1 MAART
6 TSITAV
12 VVPGKNGDLP
22 VDALANSSN
31 GYACDSINLAVDDD
45 KGGPCVPQRTTRIR
59 PMAQDP
65 GVEEPQRHYSRQE
78 LEAVASRAK
87 DRRGAAAK
95 LRLAQ
100 RTQAQV
106 AAVDRKAAQ
115 LVRAHNEVNRL
126 AVERGRVQDL
136 PYLEELVDS
145 MRSECS
151 PLGGKGARQQR
162 KLLEELM
169 RETEARNT
177 GALTDLI
184 AKVCNCSKVQR
195 KPAANWHILSGIHEA
210 TEYILYKSKAKD
222 ALGYACDYGF
232 VIVCHNNPPLDT
244 SAKTGILSVMQRGE
258 YLESMLI
265 YTCLECLLNFQLASE
280 LLLRLQQRERDDR
293 TELANSKHAQL
304 LETLMDLEDEL
315 AAFGDTHGASSAVK
329 RGEGVT
335 SFEIKGSLSETP
347 EPLMAALLSIAESLQ
362 ALLRSIGQA
371 LKPS

>member
-1 MAART
+1 
-6 TSITAV
+6 
-12 VVPGKNGDLP
+12 
-22 VDALANSSN
+22 
-31 GYACDSINLAVDDD
+31 
-45 KGGPCVPQRTTRIR
+45 
-59 PMAQDP
+59 MAQDP

-78 LEAVASRAK
+78 LESVAARAK

-100 RTQAQV
+100 RAQAQV

-136 PYLEELVDS
+136 PYLEDLVDS
-145 MRSECS
+145 MRSKCS

-184 AKVCNCSKVQR
+184 AKACSCSKVQR
-195 KPAANWHILSGIHEA
+195 KPAADWHILSGVNEA

-222 ALGYACDYGF
+222 SLGYACDYGF
-232 VIVCHNNPPLDT
+232 VIVCHNKNPTDNAHPR
-244 SAKTGILSVMQRGE
+244 GILSVMQRGE

-265 YTCLECLLNFQLASE
+265 YTCLECLLNFELASE
-280 LLLRLQQRERDDR
+280 LLMRVQQREHEEKTDI
-293 TELANSKHAQL
+293 ASSKHGQL
-304 LETLMDLEDEL
+304 LEALMDLEDEL
-315 AAFGDTHGASSAVK
+315 AAFAESHGESKAVK
-329 RGEGVT
+329 RGEGMT
-335 SFEIKGSLSETP
+335 SFELKGALSETP
-347 EPLMAALLSIAESLQ
+347 EPLMAALLGISESLQ
-362 ALLRSIGQA
+362 ALLRAIGQA
-371 LKPS
+371 LKPSAAAK

>member
-1 MAART
+1 
-6 TSITAV
+6 
-12 VVPGKNGDLP
+12 
-22 VDALANSSN
+22 
-31 GYACDSINLAVDDD
+31 
-45 KGGPCVPQRTTRIR
+45 
-59 PMAQDP
+59 MAQDP

-115 LVRAHNEVNRL
+115 LVRAHNEVNRM

-169 RETEARNT
+169 RDTEARNT

-184 AKVCNCSKVQR
+184 AKVCGCSKVQR
-195 KPAANWHILSGIHEA
+195 KPSADWHILSGVHEA

-222 ALGYACDYGF
+222 ALGYACEYGF
-232 VIVCHNNPPLDT
+232 VIVCHNNPPVDG
-244 SAKTGILSVMQRGE
+244 SARRGILSVMQRGE

-265 YTCLECLLNFQLASE
+265 YTCLECLLNFELASE
-280 LLLRLQQRERDDR
+280 LLLRLQQREREHR
-293 TELANSKHAQL
+293 TEIANSKHAQL

-315 AAFGDTHGASSAVK
+315 AAFGETHGASSAIK
-329 RGEGVT
+329 RGEGMT
-335 SFEIKGSLSETP
+335 SFEIKGPLSETP
-347 EPLMAALLSIAESLQ
+347 EPLMAALLGIAESLQ
-362 ALLRSIGQA
+362 ALLRTIGQA
-371 LKPS
+371 LKQTQADTAQS